1 MMYLSAS
8 LSYIA
13 IGSPDSSNPNKVD
26 KLDGGEAAVPS
37 KLKNLKDEFHEAT

>member
-1 MMYLSAS
+1 MYLSAS

-26 KLDGGEAAVPS
+26 KLVGGEASVPS